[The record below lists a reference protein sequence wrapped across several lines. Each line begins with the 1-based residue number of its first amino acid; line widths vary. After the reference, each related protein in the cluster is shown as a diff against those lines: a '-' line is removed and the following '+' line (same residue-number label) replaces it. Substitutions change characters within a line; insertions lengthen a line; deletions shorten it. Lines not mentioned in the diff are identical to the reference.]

1 MKNNPNKKK
10 INILHTQKYH
20 HRSTPQ
26 KKKKKKSPMVNS
38 LYSTLLFLHWAIVDC
53 SFTNN

>member
-26 KKKKKKSPMVNS
+26 KKKKKKIPNGKFS
-38 LYSTLLFLHWAIVDC
+38 LFNPSLFALG
-53 SFTNN
+53 NR

>member
-1 MKNNPNKKK
+1 MKNNPNKKKK

-26 KKKKKKSPMVNS
+26 KKKKKIPNGKFS
-38 LYSTLLFLHWAIVDC
+38 LFNPSLFALG
-53 SFTNN
+53 NR